1 MGNWFVVS
9 YMTKKLSLN
18 DLRQMNMTQIMLG
31 SKVVEDK
38 FVSKEKVEAALTD
51 GKKVLDSYDSDSGS
65 LDNYGTV
72 NDFDRHSCIEVYR
85 IEKHRTEKLFQLEL
99 EDARVDGESYRVARI
114 DFIANG
120 DVVKRLFVR

>member
-1 MGNWFVVS
+1 
-9 YMTKKLSLN
+9 MTKNLSLN

-38 FVSKEKVEAALTD
+38 FVTEENVEEALTD
-51 GKKVLDSYDSDSGS
+51 GKKILDSYNSDSSS
-65 LDNYGTV
+65 LDDYGTV
-72 NDFDRHSCIEVYR
+72 NEFNRHSCIEVYR
-85 IEKHRTEKLFQLEL
+85 VEEHRTEKLFQLEL